1 MPARISLRVLNNTY
15 RAFLFNVQKIS
26 SKMNEERRSNNNQL
40 QVLKES
46 ELLGRQ
52 FKVYGSVEQPLFLA
66 KDVAEMIEHTNPRMM
81 LDVVD
86 DDEKVVSNVYTLGGN
101 QQARFLTED
110 GLYEVLM
117 QSRKP
122 IAKAF
127 KKGVKTIL
135 KEIRTNGGYISTTM
149 EDTPELIM
157 ARALQV
163 AQRTIENHK
172 LQLQM
177 AQSQIDEQKH
187 QIESLSPLADYT
199 REVLQS
205 DSTYTLTQIAK
216 DLGYTSVHKFTYVL
230 YANKILY
237 KQSGQ
242 WMPTSKFAGRGFFS
256 TRTAKFFHSDG
267 SIGTSISI
275 VITEKGRAFLH
286 NRFRKE
292 VNNE

>member
-1 MPARISLRVLNNTY
+1 
-15 RAFLFNVQKIS
+15 
-26 SKMNEERRSNNNQL
+26 MNEERRSNNNQL

-52 FKVYGSVEQPLFLA
+52 FKVYGSVEEPLFLA

-101 QQARFLTED
+101 QQAWFLTED

-135 KEIRTNGGYISTTM
+135 KEIRTNGGYIATTT

-172 LQLQM
+172 MQLQM

-199 REVLQS
+199 RDVLQS

-216 DLGYTSVHKFTYVL
+216 DLGYTSVHKFIDVL
-230 YANKILY
+230 SANKILY
-237 KQSGQ
+237 KQSCQ
-242 WMPTSKFAGRGFFS
+242 WMPTSKFAGSGYFR

-267 SIGTSISI
+267 SIGTSIST
-275 VITEKGRAFLH
+275 VITEKGRAYLQ

>member
-1 MPARISLRVLNNTY
+1 MT
-15 RAFLFNVQKIS
+15 
-26 SKMNEERRSNNNQL
+26 
-40 QVLKES
+40 S
-46 ELLGRQ
+46 ELKIFENPNFGTIRTAGTEEEPLFCLTDVCQAIELTAKEVSRRLSDEVVSKHPILDSLGR
-52 FKVYGSVEQPLFLA
+52 E
-66 KDVAEMIEHTNPRMM
+66 
-81 LDVVD
+81 
-86 DDEKVVSNVYTLGGN
+86 
-101 QQARFLTED
+101 QQALFVNED
-110 GLYEVLM
+110 GLYDVILD
-117 QSRKP
+117 SRKP
-122 IAKAF
+122 EAKAF
-127 KKGVKTIL
+127 RKWITGEVL
-135 KEIRTNGGYISTTM
+135 PAIRRQGGYIATTT

-199 REVLQS
+199 RDVLQS
-205 DSTYTLTQIAK
+205 DSTCTLTQIAK
-216 DLGYTSVHKFTYVL
+216 DLGYTSVHKFTDVL
-230 YANKILY
+230 SANKILY

-242 WMPTSKFAGRGFFS
+242 WMPTSTFAGRGYFS

-267 SIGTSISI
+267 SVGTSIST

-286 NRFRKE
+286 TRFGKE